1 MKGIILAGGS
11 GTRPG
16 GFVGVSNG
24 WMLTSL

>member
-16 GFVGVSNG
+16 SSSKRSKKSRGPKG
-24 WMLTSL
+24 